1 MARSDAAPT
10 AMTGTVRV
18 AISDEQV
25 LQANSLAS
33 VTRNFMVIRDSA
45 RPSWTIIPLSRLSKI
60 ELIKSP
66 HPGLLVISSGLFVL
80 AAAAFSSKEGDGA
93 GTPLTLLGLFV
104 LIAYAASRKA
114 SVTFIL
120 DSGAAVT
127 VTGSVTEA
135 IALVALVE
143 LIW

>member
-1 MARSDAAPT
+1 MACSDDGAPT

-25 LQANSLAS
+25 
-33 VTRNFMVIRDSA
+33 
-45 RPSWTIIPLSRLSKI
+45 

-143 LIW
+143 LAQQSGWRKGGCGAEPIRDPFIT